1 MNKKNPNF
9 YSLFFFLSLLITLH
23 SSLFCASLLNLETEY
38 QLRGLAY
45 PNLDYDT
52 STSTDSRAYYTQRL
66 RLTIKGNFSPG
77 VEICTKLQS
86 IGTVASTTTWQTFD
100 WQKQYPYP
108 NTNFVPFIENAYV
121 KIIEPKGY
129 PFSITIGRQP
139 LEYGTGLIISDN
151 GAGLN
156 ALKLTIDYP
165 KIPFGINENLRTEI
179 FTAKIAENFF
189 NSRDLDIQGIVFNL
203 PIKGKNYE
211 FSYIE
216 QNDFTG
222 TIYSQGPKTTS
233 TEKIIK
239 QFYDFRLHN
248 SGKWGFYS
256 AEYVL
261 QKGEIITDDDT
272 KIKLDGKAIVL
283 QGRLIGEKTKLGKAT
298 GYGILAGTTGTE
310 EVGTVPETGWYKT
323 DHAFTP
329 DFTKRFDGLNRYGWG
344 KFFSASTFDSMWDVP
359 KTDVG
364 GGNKVNAYSGFGTFG
379 FGLDFS
385 PWFGWTFGAAGY
397 YYSAATAYIAIP
409 KRAGAAATSGSNS
422 PDVLLNILLGKGISE
437 RYSLGAELD
446 LFVKYSFSK
455 YVDFTLSYARYT
467 PSAVDIVWPKRE
479 TCEQFLFET
488 NCRF

>member
-222 TIYSQGPKTTS
+222 TIYSQGPKTT
-233 TEKIIK
+233 
-239 QFYDFRLHN
+239 
-248 SGKWGFYS
+248 
-256 AEYVL
+256 
-261 QKGEIITDDDT
+261 
-272 KIKLDGKAIVL
+272 
-283 QGRLIGEKTKLGKAT
+283 
-298 GYGILAGTTGTE
+298 
-310 EVGTVPETGWYKT
+310 
-323 DHAFTP
+323 
-329 DFTKRFDGLNRYGWG
+329 
-344 KFFSASTFDSMWDVP
+344 
-359 KTDVG
+359 
-364 GGNKVNAYSGFGTFG
+364 
-379 FGLDFS
+379 
-385 PWFGWTFGAAGY
+385 
-397 YYSAATAYIAIP
+397 
-409 KRAGAAATSGSNS
+409 
-422 PDVLLNILLGKGISE
+422 
-437 RYSLGAELD
+437 
-446 LFVKYSFSK
+446 
-455 YVDFTLSYARYT
+455 
-467 PSAVDIVWPKRE
+467 
-479 TCEQFLFET
+479 
-488 NCRF
+488 